1 MITELDPKTALILID
16 LQNNIAAYPLL
27 HPATE
32 IIEQSGKLAD
42 AFRAKGLPVV
52 FVNVNA
58 LGAKWTLARSEKSSS
73 PKTAEAIAEAKIQM
87 EATGA
92 INIVP
97 QLTIHD
103 TDLRITKHTW
113 SAFFETP
120 LHQQLQNRGI
130 TGIVLAGIAT
140 SIGVEGTARTA
151 SELGYNLTFA
161 SDAMTDFALPQ
172 HQHSLDNIFS
182 RIGEIDT
189 TDAIIAHLQQ
199 LA

>member
-1 MITELDPKTALILID
+1 MITALDPKTALVLID

-32 IIEQSGKLAD
+32 IIERCGKLAD

-58 LGAKWTLARSEKSSS
+58 TGAKWTLTRSEKAGL
-73 PKTAEAIAEAKIQM
+73 PKTAEAIAEAKAKA
-87 EATGA
+87 EASGA

-97 QLTIHD
+97 QLKVHD
-103 TDLRITKHTW
+103 TDLLITKHTW

-120 LHQQLQNRGI
+120 LHQELQKRGV

-151 SELGYNLTFA
+151 SELGYNLTFV
-161 SDAMTDFALPQ
+161 SDAMTDFALPP
-172 HQHSLDNIFS
+172 HVHSLTIIFP

-199 LA
+199 PA

>member
-1 MITELDPKTALILID
+1 MITALDPKTALVLID

-27 HPATE
+27 HPSAE
-32 IIEQSGKLAD
+32 IIERSGKLAD
-42 AFRAKGLPVV
+42 AFRSKKLPVV
-52 FVNVNA
+52 FINVNA
-58 LGAKWTLARSEKSSS
+58 IGAKWTLLRSEKSQS
-73 PKTAEAIAEAKIQM
+73 PKTVEAIAEAKAQA

-92 INIVP
+92 VNIVP
-97 QLTIHD
+97 QLKTHD
-103 TDLRITKHTW
+103 TDLLITKHTW

-120 LHQQLQNRGI
+120 LHQELQKRGI

-161 SDAMTDFALPQ
+161 SDAMTDFASPP
-172 HQHSLDNIFS
+172 HEHSLTTIFP

-199 LA
+199 MA

>member
-1 MITELDPKTALILID
+1 MITALDPKTALVLID
-16 LQNNIAAYPLL
+16 LQNNIAAYPFL
-27 HPATE
+27 HPSAE
-32 IIEQSGKLAD
+32 IIERSGKLAD
-42 AFRAKGLPVV
+42 AFRAKNLPVV
-52 FVNVNA
+52 LINVNT
-58 LGAKWTLARSEKSSS
+58 LGAKWTFVRSEKSSS
-73 PKTAEAIAEAKIQM
+73 PKTAEAIAEAKAQA
-87 EATGA
+87 EASGA

-97 QLTIHD
+97 QLKIHD
-103 TDLRITKHTW
+103 TDLQITKHTW

-120 LHQQLQNRGI
+120 LHHELQKRGI

-172 HQHSLDNIFS
+172 HEHSLTTIFP

-189 TDAIIAHLQQ
+189 TDAIIVHLQP

>member
-1 MITELDPKTALILID
+1 MITALDPKTALVLID

-27 HPATE
+27 HPSAE
-32 IIEQSGKLAD
+32 IIERCGKLAN
-42 AFRAKGLPVV
+42 AFRTKGLPVV
-52 FVNVNA
+52 FINVNA
-58 LGAKWTLARSEKSSS
+58 VGAKWTLARSEKSQS
-73 PKTAEAIAEAKIQM
+73 PKTAEAITEAKAQA

-97 QLTIHD
+97 QIKVHD
-103 TDLRITKHTW
+103 TDLRITKHTR

-120 LHQQLQNRGI
+120 LHQELQSRGI

-172 HQHSLDNIFS
+172 HQHSLDNIFP

-199 LA
+199 LV